1 MPTSMLAAQH
11 SIERVIQNTE
21 RDLYVKQLMKHIPKY
36 NLSKA
41 MMLSSNLTK
50 ISNASPDLRKDDGLI

>member
-1 MPTSMLAAQH
+1 MTHKS
-11 SIERVIQNTE
+11 
-21 RDLYVKQLMKHIPKY
+21 KY

-50 ISNASPDLRKDDGLI
+50 ISNASPDLRKDDGLIQGKSIENKEPVGHPNPHKMILK